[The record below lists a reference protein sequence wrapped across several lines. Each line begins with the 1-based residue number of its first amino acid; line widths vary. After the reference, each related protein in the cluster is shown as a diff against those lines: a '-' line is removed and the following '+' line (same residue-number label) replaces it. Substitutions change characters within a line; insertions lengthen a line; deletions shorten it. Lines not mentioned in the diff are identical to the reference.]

1 MNCGDPGGSRTPD
14 LEFRKLSLYPAE
26 LRDLR
31 ITSRTPY
38 HTALSAATR
47 CLPRFDV
54 KSIPAIL
61 TFMAIRLNLVANVTI
76 CVLLSAAT
84 SSAWAAEPTTCQL
97 EAGPTRAVSG
107 VIDAET
113 LKLDDGTEVRLLG
126 ALAPKAPDSELDT
139 AFWPPERDAKAAL
152 EKLVLGRSVTLA
164 YSGRR
169 FDRYGRTRAH
179 VFVEPL
185 HASGAIPDGENRVW
199 VQAHMLSQGHARA
212 YVLKDS
218 LGCLRELTA
227 HEALASASRI
237 GLWSNAAY
245 QARDATQTQE
255 LMRLRSTFQIVE
267 GEVSRVIQARTSLI
281 LRFVPQEKERQ
292 ADEPIQDETRSPR
305 RDFSIQI
312 KPTISRSWQVN
323 GLSLA
328 DLEGRRIRV
337 RGWIERRGG
346 PTIEILDGHQIEL
359 VEGQPVTASAVAE
372 PPPAET
378 VPRRRSRKRTI
389 DVSVSASQPTS
400 EPPAPQN

>member
-1 MNCGDPGGSRTPD
+1 MAMRLNF
-14 LEFRKLSLYPAE
+14 L
-26 LRDLR
+26 
-31 ITSRTPY
+31 
-38 HTALSAATR
+38 
-47 CLPRFDV
+47 
-54 KSIPAIL
+54 AIL
-61 TFMAIRLNLVANVTI
+61 
-76 CVLLSAAT
+76 AT
-84 SSAWAAEPTTCQL
+84 GMLMLPVSSLAWATEPTACQL
-97 EAGPTRAVSG
+97 EAGPTRAVSS

-139 AFWPPERDAKAAL
+139 SFWPPERDAKAAL

-169 FDRYGRTRAH
+169 SDRYGRTRAH

-185 HASGAIPDGENRVW
+185 HASGTIPDGENRVW

-218 LGCLRELTA
+218 LGCLRELAA
-227 HEALASASRI
+227 HEALASASSI

-245 QARDATQTQE
+245 QMRDATQTQD

-267 GEVSRVIQARTSLI
+267 GVVSRVIQARTSLI
-281 LRFVPQEKERQ
+281 LRFGPQEKESQ
-292 ADEPIQDETRSPR
+292 ADEPVGQETRSPR

-312 KPTISRSWQVN
+312 KPAIARPWQAN
-323 GLSLA
+323 GLSLTE
-328 DLEGRRIRV
+328 LEGRRVRV

-359 VEGQPVTASAVAE
+359 VENQPVTASAVVE
-372 PPPAET
+372 PIPDEPT
-378 VPRRRSRKRTI
+378 PRRRSRKRTI
-389 DVSVSASQPTS
+389 DASISASQPS
-400 EPPAPQN
+400 GDVLAPQN